1 MLSAMW
7 PPSGVSKKDA
17 DEADAKMM
25 TKTQIAPQKTR
36 GIDNDESINQ
46 IMS

>member
-1 MLSAMW
+1 MW

-17 DEADAKMM
+17 DEADARMMMTMM

>member
-17 DEADAKMM
+17 DEADARM